1 VDVVADRF
9 AVYLVPLDPTVGSEM
24 AKTRPCAVAS
34 PDAMNHLVRTVI
46 VAPLTSTMR
55 PFPYRVNCKF
65 AGRQRQIALDHIRSI
80 DKSRL
85 VKRLGNLDAVTGRRV
100 AATLVEMFR

>member
-1 VDVVADRF
+1 MDVVVDRLS
-9 AVYLVPLDPTVGSEM
+9 VWLVPLDPTVGSEM
-24 AKTRPCAVAS
+24 TKTRPCVVVS

-46 VAPLTSTMR
+46 VAPLTSTIR
-55 PFPYRVNCKF
+55 RFPYRVACKF
-65 AGRQRQIALDHIRSI
+65 AALDHMRSI

-85 VKRLGNLDAVTGRRV
+85 AKRLGSLDAATGARI

>member
-1 VDVVADRF
+1 MVADRF
-9 AVYLVPLDPTVGSEM
+9 AVYLVPLDPTVGDEM
-24 AKTRPCAVAS
+24 AKTRPCVVVS

-46 VAPLTSTMR
+46 VAPLTSTIR
-55 PFPYRVNCKF
+55 RFPYRVKCKL
-65 AGRQRQIALDHIRSI
+65 AGRQGQIALDQIRSI

-85 VKRLGNLDAVTGRRV
+85 VKRLGNLDAATGARV

>member
-1 VDVVADRF
+1 MDVVVDRLS
-9 AVYLVPLDPTVGSEM
+9 VWLVPLDPTVGSEM
-24 AKTRPCAVAS
+24 TKTRPCVVVS

-46 VAPLTSTMR
+46 VAPLTSTIR
-55 PFPYRVNCKF
+55 RFPYRVACKF
-65 AGRQRQIALDHIRSI
+65 AGRHGQVALDHMRSI

-85 VKRLGNLDAVTGRRV
+85 AKRLGSLDAATGARI